1 MSYDSPA
8 SEPVPMIVG
17 PVLLILTG
25 ALFLWDYSG
34 GYTVGQTWPLLL
46 ILLGVGK
53 VAERVF
59 ARPANSDGPPGEVQ

>member
-1 MSYDSPA
+1 MSNPA
-8 SEPVPMIVG
+8 IPSEIVPMLVG
-17 PVLLILTG
+17 PSLLILTG

-46 ILLGVGK
+46 ILLGLGK

-59 ARPANSDGPPGEVQ
+59 ARPANSNGLNGEAR

>member
-1 MSYDSPA
+1 
-8 SEPVPMIVG
+8 MIVG
-17 PVLLILTG
+17 PTLLILTG

-46 ILLGVGK
+46 ILLGIGK

-59 ARPANSDGPPGEVQ
+59 SRPESSVGPPGEAQ

>member
-1 MSYDSPA
+1 MSNA
-8 SEPVPMIVG
+8 SSTSEMVPMVAG
-17 PVLLILTG
+17 PALLILTG

-46 ILLGVGK
+46 ILLGLGK

-59 ARPANSDGPPGEVQ
+59 SRPASAGGPAGEAE

>member
-1 MSYDSPA
+1 MSNPSSP
-8 SEPVPMIVG
+8 SEIVPMIVG
-17 PVLLILTG
+17 PSLLILTG

-46 ILLGVGK
+46 ILLGLGK

-59 ARPANSDGPPGEVQ
+59 ARPANSGGPAGEAR

>member
-1 MSYDSPA
+1 
-8 SEPVPMIVG
+8 MIVG
-17 PVLLILTG
+17 PTLLILTG

-46 ILLGVGK
+46 ILLGLGK

-59 ARPANSDGPPGEVQ
+59 SRPANSGGASTGAQ